1 VNAKATTSLAL
12 SALLRNRM
20 RSALTMLGVVI
31 GVAAVLMMESLG
43 QGATAYI
50 GATISGMGSNM
61 LMVVPGSPNQ
71 RMGGGA
77 AGAALFTV
85 NDLEAIRRSSRDVS
99 MLSPAS
105 QRPLRTV
112 VGGLNRSTVVT
123 GVWPDYLGIRAW
135 SVVTGRTLTADDERQ
150 AAQVCVIGHTVETAL
165 FPGQRALG
173 GEMRIHDVT
182 CRVVGVL
189 ETKGASAFGMDQDD
203 AIFMPFSTWSRR
215 IAGTDRI
222 GLIMAAARSQDRI
235 DDARTQI
242 TGVLRQRRRILEG
255 DDDDFAVRD
264 PREVQAVLD
273 QVTGILTTFLLGV
286 AGISLLVGGIGI
298 MNIMLVSVTE
308 RTREIGI
315 RLAVGARSADIL
327 SQFLVEAVVL
337 SALGGLVGIGI
348 GLVAAFG
355 LARVIHVPFIVPA
368 GAVPVAFGVSLLVGI
383 VFGVFPARKAARLNP
398 LAALRFE

>member
-1 VNAKATTSLAL
+1 MNAKATTSLAL

-43 QGATAYI
+43 EGATAYI
-50 GATISGMGSNM
+50 SATISGMGSNM

-71 RMGGGA
+71 RMGGGS
-77 AGAALFTV
+77 GSAALFGV
-85 NDLEAIRRSSRDVS
+85 NDLDAIRRGARDVA

-105 QRPLRTV
+105 QRPLRIV
-112 VGGLNRSTVVT
+112 VGGFNRSVVVT
-123 GVWPDYLGIRAW
+123 GVWPDYLDIRAW
-135 SVVTGRTLTADDERQ
+135 GVETGRSLTREDERQ

-165 FPGQRALG
+165 FPGQKAVG
-173 GEMRIHDVT
+173 GELRIHDVS

-189 ETKGASAFGMDQDD
+189 EAKGASAFGMDQDD
-203 AIFMPFSTWSRR
+203 IIFMPFSTWSRR

-222 GLIMAAARSQDRI
+222 GLIMAAAQSQDRI
-235 DDARTQI
+235 DDARSQI
-242 TGVLRQRRRILEG
+242 TSVLRQRRHVLVG
-255 DDDDFAVRD
+255 DEDDFAVRD

-315 RLAVGARSADIL
+315 RLAVGARSIDIL

-337 SALGGLVGIGI
+337 SALGGLLGI
-348 GLVAAFG
+348 GLGIAAAVG
-355 LARVIHVPFIVPA
+355 LAKVIHVPFIVPA
-368 GAVPVAFGVSLLVGI
+368 GAVPVAFGVSLLVGV

>member
-1 VNAKATTSLAL
+1 
-12 SALLRNRM
+12 M

-61 LMVVPGSPNQ
+61 LMVVPGSPTQ
-71 RMGGGA
+71 RMGGGSG
-77 AGAALFTV
+77 GAALFTV
-85 NDLEAIRRSSRDVS
+85 NDLEAIRRGARDVA

-123 GVWPDYLGIRAW
+123 GVWPDYLDIRAW
-135 SVVTGRTLTADDERQ
+135 SVVKGRALTADDERQ

-165 FPGQRALG
+165 FSGQSALG
-173 GEMRIHDVT
+173 GELRIHDVT

-203 AIFMPFSTWSRR
+203 VIYIPFSTWSRR
-215 IAGTDRI
+215 ISGTDRI

-235 DDARTQI
+235 DDARAQMTN
-242 TGVLRQRRRILEG
+242 VLRQRRRILTG
-255 DDDDFAVRD
+255 DEDDFAVRD

-337 SALGGLVGIGI
+337 SALGGLAGIGI
-348 GLVAAFG
+348 GIAAAFG

-368 GAVPVAFGVSLLVGI
+368 AAVPVAFGVSLLVGV